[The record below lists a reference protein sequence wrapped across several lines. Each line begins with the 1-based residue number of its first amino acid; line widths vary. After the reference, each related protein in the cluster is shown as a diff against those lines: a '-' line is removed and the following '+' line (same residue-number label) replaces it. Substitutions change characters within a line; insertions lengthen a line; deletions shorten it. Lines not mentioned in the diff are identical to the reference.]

1 MNIRSFLGRFV
12 HPWVAA
18 IATVGAVLWLVSF
31 FVAATGLAFRSTKI
45 LLAADL
51 FFTSFVFGAFG
62 MAILA
67 GCALYLAGL
76 RTIQVARGRRG

>member
-18 IATVGAVLWLVSF
+18 IATAGVVLWGISF
-31 FVAATGLAFRSTKI
+31 LVAATGLAFRSTET
-45 LLAADL
+45 LLAIDL
-51 FFTSFVFGAFG
+51 FFASGVLGVFG
-62 MAILA
+62 MAVLA
-67 GCALYLAGL
+67 GCALWLAGL